1 MPLMPRLDLNLQSL
15 NPHICNAHWMELH
28 QGLFNCNAQTLNGV
42 QNNYTEVFLRQSRSG
57 LGKQVPIA
65 TPISNPSLS
74 SFQYSFPKLLFYEC
88 NTKQPKSPLQRFI
101 EKLGMKEANGPYI
114 FPRLLL
120 LLIILIWFMV
130 SNIFLVYMALTDN
143 F

>member
-28 QGLFNCNAQTLNGV
+28 QGSFNCNAQTLNGV
-42 QNNYTEVFLRQSRSG
+42 QNNYKEVFLSQSRSG

-65 TPISNPSLS
+65 TPISNPSLSS

-101 EKLGMKEANGPYI
+101 KKLGMKEANGPYI

-130 SNIFLVYMALTDN
+130 SNIFLVATWL
-143 F
+143 